1 MKFEWD
7 DNKNALNIEKHGID
21 FNDALEL
28 FKNDR
33 LIFPDERKDYGESRF
48 ITVGHINNRLVI
60 AVYTQTKPD
69 TIRIISLRKA
79 NRREKERFEKNIKN

>member
-1 MKFEWD
+1 MKIEWD
-7 DNKNALNIEKHGID
+7 DSKNALNIEKHGID

-60 AVYTQTKPD
+60 AVYTQRKSD

-79 NRREKERFEKNIKN
+79 NSREKARFEKSI